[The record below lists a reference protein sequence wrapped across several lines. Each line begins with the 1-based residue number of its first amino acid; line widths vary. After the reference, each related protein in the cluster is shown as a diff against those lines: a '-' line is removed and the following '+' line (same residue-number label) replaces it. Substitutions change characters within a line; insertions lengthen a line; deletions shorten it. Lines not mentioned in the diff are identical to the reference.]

1 MKIELPTIIAL
12 VGVIGGVIFTYGQ
25 LTNKVDSLEY
35 LKQLSDTNMNRII
48 VLETKLEAAQMAF
61 DMYMEGE

>member
-1 MKIELPTIIAL
+1 VKIELPTIIAL